1 MVVVADGAVVVAR
14 GLPDVDGAVED
25 VTDGE
30 ADGEV
35 ASSGSVELGAVV
47 PEVGALVVA
56 DVVDVADVSDVV
68 EVPDVPEVPDV
79 SEAGVSGSRTTA
91 GNSGKLGSGAPG
103 GTVAA
108 ASCASTLTVSS
119 CH

>member
-56 DVVDVADVSDVV
+56 DGAVVSDVGAVVSVPEVPDVSDVSDVV
-68 EVPDVPEVPDV
+68 EVPDVPEV

-91 GNSGKLGSGAPG
+91 RKT
-103 GTVAA
+103 TVR
-108 ASCASTLTVSS
+108 
-119 CH
+119 